1 MTNDPKDPKTTDYHP
16 DVPDEEITNENTTS
30 SAEDVAEREKR
41 IQERIAE
48 LRKRDPFIYR

>member
-1 MTNDPKDPKTTDYHP
+1 MTNESKEPKPQGYHP
-16 DVPDEEITNENTTS
+16 DVPDKEITNEQDASVDET
-30 SAEDVAEREKR
+30 AEREKR